1 MPNKENM
8 ENTHTMQKKIQCSL
22 NATIKNA
29 ENTKNAKN
37 TKEIFNKCITI
48 LKLQKLNK

>member
-1 MPNKENM
+1 MQNTENM

-37 TKEIFNKCITI
+37 TKDAKKCKKYKKYST
-48 LKLQKLNK
+48 NA